1 MEREQ
6 AVAHESTPLFK
17 HELESGIK
25 VGYSRITVDA
35 ILDSLNPNKLQAQLR
50 QSVTKIYPSVRLSN
64 ERQDTLDLGIET
76 PEGSTYTTT
85 RVAWID
91 LPNSPEVSAE
101 KVQAAIDGLTNP
113 VIYKVLSNE
122 PVFTSN
128 QLNWA
133 ENREENPDAWLQERS
148 LRQMVRNSDGELVDM
163 KGNILD
169 SEDEVGVQ
177 YSRNFFSQAFKED
190 EDSRVYAKDKE
201 TINILSQ
208 AETNVVEGIP
218 ANLQP
223 ADRM

>member
-1 MEREQ
+1 MEKEQ
-6 AVAHESTPLFK
+6 AVTHESTPLFK

-25 VGYSRITVDA
+25 AGYSRITVDA
-35 ILDSLNPNKLQAQLR
+35 ILESLNAKKLQAQLR

-64 ERQDTLDLGIET
+64 ERQDTLDLGLDT
-76 PEGSTYTTT
+76 PEGETYVTT
-85 RVAWID
+85 RIAWID
-91 LPNSPEVSAE
+91 LPNDPSVTAE

-113 VIYKVLSNE
+113 VVYKVLSNE
-122 PVFTSN
+122 PIFTSN

-133 ENREENPDAWLQERS
+133 ENREDDPQAWLQERS
-148 LRQMVRNSDGELVDM
+148 LRQMVRNNDSQLVDM
-163 KGNILD
+163 KGNILE

-190 EDSRVYAKDKE
+190 EDSREYIKDTA

-208 AETNVVEGIP
+208 AEAKVSEGMP